1 MSENEPN
8 VRTIEEYLM
17 LKLLELEEP
26 QRPSDLLLAAWHS
39 HPHVFGIAGYPTQ
52 HPDARHLQAL
62 ATIRQEW
69 LVQEE
74 DRYALTKEGQVTA
87 LAIRDGIPLPK
98 PIESRTEEEF
108 YKLFDEHATIV
119 KPKTLWE
126 EYADQLRDGFIASA
140 NRFGFTIELADGDRT
155 ITFGDEGLTEKV
167 YNYFAP
173 LCKDDWD
180 RAALAKGVVENF
192 LPKEMY
198 EWDYWDDLQAAWRT
212 VAERHTNNPG
222 GTDEDWIPNMVG
234 RIGFESLADQV
245 KKAAIENSEARLK
258 RKQLE
263 EKISPSHQ
271 ASSRIEENAE
281 WSQPISPTEWA
292 HLFGVSYNTML
303 SYLNGD
309 TLRVMKLSV
318 RRYQIAMDTL
328 PKHIKIKLA
337 EMLARDKRKPR

>member
-180 RAALAKGVVENF
+180 RGRWPRESSKIFFRRRCMNGITGMTSKPLGE
-192 LPKEMY
+192 P
-198 EWDYWDDLQAAWRT
+198 LQR
-212 VAERHTNNPG
+212 
-222 GTDEDWIPNMVG
+222 GTPIIREEPTKTG
-234 RIGFESLADQV
+234 FRIWLDV
-245 KKAAIENSEARLK
+245 
-258 RKQLE
+258 
-263 EKISPSHQ
+263 
-271 ASSRIEENAE
+271 
-281 WSQPISPTEWA
+281 
-292 HLFGVSYNTML
+292 
-303 SYLNGD
+303 
-309 TLRVMKLSV
+309 
-318 RRYQIAMDTL
+318 
-328 PKHIKIKLA
+328 
-337 EMLARDKRKPR
+337 

>member
-1 MSENEPN
+1 
-8 VRTIEEYLM
+8 
-17 LKLLELEEP
+17 
-26 QRPSDLLLAAWHS
+26 
-39 HPHVFGIAGYPTQ
+39 
-52 HPDARHLQAL
+52 
-62 ATIRQEW
+62 
-69 LVQEE
+69 
-74 DRYALTKEGQVTA
+74 
-87 LAIRDGIPLPK
+87 
-98 PIESRTEEEF
+98 
-108 YKLFDEHATIV
+108 
-119 KPKTLWE
+119 
-126 EYADQLRDGFIASA
+126 
-140 NRFGFTIELADGDRT
+140 
-155 ITFGDEGLTEKV
+155 
-167 YNYFAP
+167 
-173 LCKDDWD
+173 
-180 RAALAKGVVENF
+180 
-192 LPKEMY
+192 
-198 EWDYWDDLQAAWRT
+198 
-212 VAERHTNNPG
+212 
-222 GTDEDWIPNMVG
+222 MVG